1 MTYKNLLTSILFAL
15 IVNVC
20 CCQKPDNLQIDQLTK
35 IRSEKVQYLEEL
47 GEKALKKLNY
57 IIALTKEGTQFVKQF
72 PTDKET
78 QNTLAVAL
86 NEYLRKLDT
95 IHNIDFTQGILL
107 NELNII
113 DTDDIKDCILFT
125 KLKTIMLLRHIA
137 KIKYALL
144 IKECESCI
152 KEVFEIDNQIN
163 ALTNKLQSR
172 NSQ

>member
-1 MTYKNLLTSILFAL
+1 MTYKNLVASIIFTS

-20 CCQKPDNLQIDQLTK
+20 CCQKPDNVRIEQLTK
-35 IRSEKVQYLEEL
+35 MRAEKSQQLEEL

-57 IIALTKEGTQFVKQF
+57 IIALTKDGAQFVKQF

-78 QNTLAVAL
+78 QNSLALGL
-86 NEYLRKLDT
+86 NEFLKKLDNMR
-95 IHNIDFTQGILL
+95 NIDFTQGILL

-137 KIKYALL
+137 KIKYAIL
-144 IKECESCI
+144 IKECESCM
-152 KEVFEIDNQIN
+152 KELFEIDNQIN
-163 ALTNKLQSR
+163 TLTK
-172 NSQ
+172 